1 MVKEMY
7 TLFTDTDTDINK
19 VEAKY
24 YGYKLISMPYILNE
38 KEIKPYEDFEE
49 FDYKVFYDTLRKGAL
64 PKTCAISPE
73 TYREYFEP
81 EFEKG
86 NDILYVHFSKAM
98 SGTFNAMNIAVE
110 ELKEKYPERK
120 FYTIDTK
127 GITIL
132 SYNIVKCIGELY
144 REGKTIEE
152 ILEWA
157 EKEVDHFATYF
168 FADNLK
174 FFKRS
179 GRVTNVSATMG
190 DIIGIKPIIYMNP
203 EGQMTNIGKVRG
215 RRAALN
221 KLVQY
226 VEELNVD
233 IYDHSIVIGH
243 TDALNLAK
251 ELGNELIEKYGANLN
266 IEYVVVNPTAGSHC
280 GPDTIGVCFYAKHK

>member
-1 MVKEMY
+1 MY

-19 VEAKY
+19 VEAEY
-24 YGYKLISMPYILNE
+24 YGYKLISMPYVLDE

-49 FDYKVFYDTLRKGAL
+49 FDYKSFYNTLRKGAL

-73 TYREYFEP
+73 KYREYFEP

-98 SGTFNAMNIAVE
+98 SGTFNAMNIAIE
-110 ELKEKYPERK
+110 ELKEMYPERK
-120 FYTIDTK
+120 LYTIDTK

-132 SYNIVKCIGELY
+132 SYNIVKTIGELKK
-144 REGKTIEE
+144 EGKTLEE

-157 EKEVDHFATYF
+157 EREVDHFATYF

-190 DIIGIKPIIYMNP
+190 DIIGIKPIIYMNSD
-203 EGQMTNIGKVRG
+203 GQMTNIGKVRG
-215 RRAALN
+215 RRAAIN
-221 KLVQY
+221 KLIQY
-226 VEELNVD
+226 VDELNVD
-233 IYDHSIVIGH
+233 IYNHSIVIGH
-243 TDALNLAK
+243 TDALDLAK
-251 ELGNELIEKYGANLN
+251 ELGEKLIEKYGNNLN